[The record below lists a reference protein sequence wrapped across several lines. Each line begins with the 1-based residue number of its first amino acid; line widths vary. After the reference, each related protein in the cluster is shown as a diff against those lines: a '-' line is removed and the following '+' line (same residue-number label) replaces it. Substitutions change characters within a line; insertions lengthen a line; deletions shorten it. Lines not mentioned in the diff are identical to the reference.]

1 MRTNHLAALILSI
14 GMLTSAAPSVDRMHV
29 ASDRPVAAV
38 CDSLPAPQDTTT
50 LQVFVVLEA
59 PTRAQFKLNGGVGG
73 DTVPDAFRALL
84 LQGVRQNFVPPTPLS
99 LPVYLVDA
107 QSTPPS
113 AAPGIFG
120 EVMFS
125 LSETGGLIDLQL
137 AQSSLSASVDASLL
151 GALRRADL
159 AQALPLPQ
167 DAGKAKVKK
176 LYVTLG
182 SGHEVPAG
190 GVLLFPLRVPVW
202 HAVTSVAPDSTRP
215 GERPKY
221 PYALARKGFTARL
234 DIQFVVD
241 EHGDVVPSTVSL
253 IHSSV
258 GRTLSFMGA
267 TGEGNDAPLNQF
279 ALAVIPTVRTA
290 HYVPATVGG
299 CPIKSLVVRTFTFG
313 KPWSS

>member
-14 GMLTSAAPSVDRMHV
+14 GMLTGATPSVDRLHV
-29 ASDRPVAAV
+29 ASGPPVAAV
-38 CDSLPAPQDTTT
+38 CDSLPVPQDTTT

-137 AQSSLSASVDASLL
+137 AQSSLSGQHASFYSRVHTWPAFCLSSQAAS
-151 GALRRADL
+151 GA
-159 AQALPLPQ
+159 
-167 DAGKAKVKK
+167 K
-176 LYVTLG
+176 
-182 SGHEVPAG
+182 
-190 GVLLFPLRVPVW
+190 
-202 HAVTSVAPDSTRP
+202 
-215 GERPKY
+215 
-221 PYALARKGFTARL
+221 
-234 DIQFVVD
+234 
-241 EHGDVVPSTVSL
+241 
-253 IHSSV
+253 
-258 GRTLSFMGA
+258 
-267 TGEGNDAPLNQF
+267 
-279 ALAVIPTVRTA
+279 
-290 HYVPATVGG
+290 
-299 CPIKSLVVRTFTFG
+299 
-313 KPWSS
+313 